1 MTNKGHIFAILSK
14 YEMKIENL
22 QREVNNAQKVLHP
35 NFPRLFIKFDLPK
48 NIPNE
53 KRKDI
58 EKKLMEKIKK
68 ENQGINCFFIKETHE
83 LNENMLIK

>member
-1 MTNKGHIFAILSK
+1 MDTIIETDVMDFLRPGIRAILSK

-58 EKKLMEKIKK
+58 EKKLM
-68 ENQGINCFFIKETHE
+68 
-83 LNENMLIK
+83 